1 MNKKNNMKLYDLIII
16 IIIIIIFHAVRLL
29 RYIYFTSF
37 SPSPPILSTG
47 ICKLFDLKKEDSV

>member
-1 MNKKNNMKLYDLIII
+1 VYQRRRIIII